1 MAVCTREVAY
11 SRYCGPGLVLFMDC
25 GSAVWWVERS
35 QGEGGREGELVR
47 LFTDGLELGV
57 VEALREPVTVSC
69 AEGGVGVMLPLPLR
83 EVVG

>member
-1 MAVCTREVAY
+1 MHVVEILKEY
-11 SRYCGPGLVLFMDC
+11 
-25 GSAVWWVERS
+25 VWDLL
-35 QGEGGREGELVR
+35 GCEGVHEGELVR